1 MATIKLRRGLRANLP
16 ATGSPGEA
24 FFCYNTGE
32 LFIANNSGNMV
43 EINCYESNFSEALYT
58 ADKSE
63 SHTAD
68 EFVLDSVNQVDI
80 IRNIAMNNARN
91 EIYGGGTLTWS
102 SDYCFKWTSRII
114 IIGAGCGT
122 HFGTAG
128 YFQIDMPS
136 QGVSIQRYNAAAVTV
151 TANGIP
157 LANWDTLYY
166 NLPIG
171 ANGSSNNSNFMI
183 YPYTGNGNGFTLPF
197 NAIPLALR
205 NADNNYLYIFN
216 RQRIA
221 AGGST
226 TY

>member
-1 MATIKLRRGLRANLP
+1 MATIKLRRGLRVNLP

-24 FFCYNTGE
+24 FFCYDTGE

-43 EINCYESNFSEALYT
+43 EINSYESNFSEAVYDSEKTNAYT
-58 ADKSE
+58 AD
-63 SHTAD
+63 D
-68 EFVLDSVNQVDI
+68 FVLNIDRTKDI
-80 IRNIAMNNARN
+80 AINNARS

-102 SDYCFKWTSRII
+102 TDYCFKWTNRII
-114 IIGAGCGT
+114 IIGAGYGS
-122 HFGTAG
+122 HFSTAG
-128 YFQIDMPS
+128 YFQIDMPA
-136 QGVSIQRYNAAAVTV
+136 QGVSIQRYNSTAVKV
-151 TANGIP
+151 TSNGIP

-166 NLPIG
+166 KLPIG
-171 ANGSSNNSNFMI
+171 QNGNSNNANFII
-183 YPYTGNGNGFTLPF
+183 YPYTGNGTAFALPY